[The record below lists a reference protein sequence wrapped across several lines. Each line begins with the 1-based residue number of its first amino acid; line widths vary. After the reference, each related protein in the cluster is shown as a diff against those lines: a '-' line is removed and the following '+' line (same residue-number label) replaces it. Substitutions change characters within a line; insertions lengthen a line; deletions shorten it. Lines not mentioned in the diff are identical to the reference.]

1 MTSTGTVRFGVSL
14 EPELRDRFDRYL
26 AERGYASRSEALRDL
41 VREALAQH
49 AVEHHEGEVVG
60 TLTLLYDHHA
70 PGLAEKLVSHQ
81 HHHHHHHTRVL
92 TTTHIHVDHRNCLE
106 VLVLRGP
113 AERVRELAHA
123 LRALKGV
130 QQGQLVC
137 TPVEA
142 GDSPSGPSH
151 A

>member
-1 MTSTGTVRFGVSL
+1 MTPSGTVRFGVSL
-14 EPELRDRFDRYL
+14 DPALRDRFDRYL
-26 AERGYASRSEALRDL
+26 AEAGYASRSEALRDL
-41 VREALAQH
+41 VREALARR
-49 AVEHHEGEVVG
+49 AVEDREGEVVG

-81 HHHHHHHTRVL
+81 HDHHTRVL
-92 TTTHIHVDHRNCLE
+92 TTTHIHVDHHNCLE

-137 TPVEA
+137 TPVGAVEQ
-142 GDSPSGPSH
+142 SPR
-151 A
+151 